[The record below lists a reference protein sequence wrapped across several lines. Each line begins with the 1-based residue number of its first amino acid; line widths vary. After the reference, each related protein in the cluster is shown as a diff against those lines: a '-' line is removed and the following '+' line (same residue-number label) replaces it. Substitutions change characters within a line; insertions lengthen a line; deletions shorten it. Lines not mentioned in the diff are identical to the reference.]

1 MKFEHIFL
9 SGLRTNVGINRNSLL
24 LVVKLNLIKSS
35 IPVLT
40 RTVSGLAVAIGKA
53 FPRIGSFEQFVSKNE
68 FKKRFFTPSRKAFQ
82 KRPSKI

>member
-1 MKFEHIFL
+1 MKFELIFL
-9 SGLRTNVGINRNSLL
+9 SGLRTNVGIHRNSI

-40 RTVSGLAVAIGKA
+40 RTVSGLTVAIGKA

-68 FKKRFFTPSRKAFQ
+68 FKKRLFTSSRIAF
-82 KRPSKI
+82 